1 MLGLMLILAASTGPV
16 DPRTGVP
23 EWEKIA
29 RHCVYYNRKDENSF
43 QGACEEYN
51 NYKTGEHSIL
61 MPGRKFAIK
70 DYEPMQHELP
80 WMWLTI
86 NGQPA
91 IGYERHRSWISYAD
105 AGHQFVLDVCGEA
118 DQFGGCQ

>member
-1 MLGLMLILAASTGPV
+1 MWALMMILAASTGPV
-16 DPRTGVP
+16 DPKTGVP
-23 EWEKIA
+23 EWEKIP
-29 RHCVYYNRKDENSF
+29 RHCVYYNRKDESSF

-51 NYKTGEHSIL
+51 NYKTGEHSISI
-61 MPGRKFAIK
+61 PRHKFAIQ

-105 AGHQFVLDVCGEA
+105 AGHQYVLDVCGEA
-118 DQFGGCQ
+118 DQFGGCE